1 MDLKLKNKNALVCA
15 SSEGLGKAAA
25 IELAKEG
32 ANLMICSR
40 NEKKLT
46 ETFDAIKVQIPRC
59 P

>member
-46 ETFDAIKVQIPRC
+46 
-59 P
+59 